1 MKAFDNL
8 SKIVKLLLQ
17 FFFGWVISGVYRIV
31 KGVNSGNV
39 VTIIVGVLGLIT
51 GLGNAILWVVDFV
64 TIVLNDKITFL
75 A

>member
-51 GLGNAILWVVDFV
+51 LVGNAILWVVDFV

>member
-39 VTIIVGVLGLIT
+39 VTIIVVF
-51 GLGNAILWVVDFV
+51 D
-64 TIVLNDKITFL
+64 
-75 A
+75 

>member
-51 GLGNAILWVVDFV
+51 GVGNAILWVVDFV